1 MNSKIAYIE
10 NELVSLREDLKNHQL
25 YKKLNSIE
33 DIKTFMEAHVFAV
46 WDFMSL
52 LKALQINLTTV
63 SIPWIPKKNTNLVRF
78 INEITLA
85 EESDVNK
92 DGVLKS
98 HYEMYLDAM
107 EEMNADCSKIEG
119 FINKISTGNKV
130 VNSLENVSIHK
141 SIKDFVS
148 YTFKVI
154 DTNESHKIAAA
165 FTFGREDIIPD
176 MFIKIVDETTL
187 KSNKKFDNFVYYLER
202 HIELDGDEH
211 GPLSLQMIEGLCGD
225 DDKKWQEVLEVAKES
240 LQVRIN
246 LWSAVEEELK
256 SKNEPVLA

>member
-1 MNSKIAYIE
+1 MNANIDFIE
-10 NELVSLREDLKNHQL
+10 SELKSFREDLKKHQL
-25 YKKLNSIE
+25 YKNLNSTE
-33 DIKTFMEAHVFAV
+33 DIKVFMESHVFAV

-63 SIPWIPKKNTNLVRF
+63 SIPWIPKKNTSLVRF

-107 EEMNADCSKIEG
+107 HEMNADCSKIYYLVDE
-119 FINKISTGNKV
+119 ISKGESVFK
-130 VNSLENVSIHK
+130 SLEKLEVK
-141 SIKDFVS
+141 KAVKDFVTF
-148 YTFKVI
+148 TFKVI
-154 DTNESHKIAAA
+154 ETNENHKIAAA

-176 MFIKIVDETTL
+176 MFLKIVAENELNTD
-187 KSNKKFDNFVYYLER
+187 KKFDNFVYYLKR

-211 GPLSLQMIEGLCGD
+211 GPLSLKMIDELCAND
-225 DDKKWQEVLEVAKES
+225 SQKWQEVLEVAKAS

-246 LWSAVEEELK
+246 LWSAIEKELS
-256 SKNEPVLA
+256 SKKQLV

>member
-1 MNSKIAYIE
+1 MNSKIEYLE
-10 NELVSLREDLKNHQL
+10 NELTSLREELRNHSL
-25 YKKLNSIE
+25 YQKLNSIE
-33 DIKTFMEAHVFAV
+33 DIKIFMEAHVFAV

-63 SIPWIPKKNTNLVRF
+63 SLPWIPKKNTNLVRF

-107 EEMNADCSKIEG
+107 QEMNADCTIIED
-119 FINKISTGNKV
+119 FINRISEG
-130 VNSLENVSIHK
+130 ENVIKLIDNLSINK
-141 SIKDFVS
+141 AVKDFIF
-148 YTFKVI
+148 YTFKI
-154 DTNESHKIAAA
+154 IETNENHKIASS

-176 MFIKIVDETTL
+176 MFLKIVDETTL
-187 KSNKKFDNFVYYLER
+187 KSNKRFDNFIYYLQR
-202 HIELDGDEH
+202 HIDLDGDEH
-211 GPLSLQMIEGLCGD
+211 GPLSLQMIEELCGN
-225 DDKKWQEVLEVAKES
+225 DDKKWKEVLDVAKES

-256 SKNEPVLA
+256 SKKESVLA

>member
-1 MNSKIAYIE
+1 
-10 NELVSLREDLKNHQL
+10 VSLREDLKNHEL
-25 YKKLNSIE
+25 YKKLNSVD
-33 DIKTFMEAHVFAV
+33 DIKTFMEAHVYAV

-63 SIPWIPKKNTNLVRF
+63 STPWVPKKNTNLVRF

-107 EEMNADCSKIEG
+107 QEMNADCTKVDG
-119 FINKISTGNKV
+119 FIEEISKGEDVLK
-130 VNSLENVSIHK
+130 SIENLSIHK
-141 SIKDFVS
+141 SIKDFVA
-148 YTFKVI
+148 YTFKI
-154 DTNESHKIAAA
+154 INTNEDHKIASA

-176 MFIKIVDETTL
+176 MFLKIVGETTL
-187 KSNKKFDNFVYYLER
+187 KSNKKFDNFIYYLER

-211 GPLSLQMIEGLCGD
+211 GPLSLQMIEELCGD
-225 DDKKWQEVLEVAKES
+225 DDKKWQEVLEVAKAS

-256 SKNEPVLA
+256 SKKESVLS